1 MLHIGTNNLVNE
13 TSKNILSG
21 ILSLKNVI
29 EKLCST
35 RKVILSDI
43 IYRLDNGKASLT
55 IKNVHDH
62 LDALGLDVVDNRNIY

>member
-13 TSKNILSG
+13 TSKNILNG

-43 IYRLDNGKASLT
+43 ICRLDNGKASLT
-55 IKNVHDH
+55 IKNVHGH
-62 LDALGLDVVDNRNIY
+62 LDALDLDVVDNRNIY